1 MLKDYIQ
8 RALENLGNIHVL
20 EPNNIFTLRKHENV
34 KWMLISRNFEGLIQG
49 SCSLTKQCNLFQH
62 MCICEK
68 DVAKLSR
75 SLEEP

>member
-1 MLKDYIQ
+1 MLKDYQ

-20 EPNNIFTLRKHENV
+20 EPNNIFTLRRHENV
-34 KWMLISRNFEGLIQG
+34 KWMLDIKEPIQG

-62 MCICEK
+62 VCICEK